1 LETEIGDFLGSGMDL
16 AVVISKEFLVEE
28 PLGLL
33 DLGHLFADTGSDQ
46 AVLKPAIRPFNFPS
60 GLRGKRVDH
69 LHIAVL
75 QNLLPLGSRLI
86 GQQVML
92 IPEGVSA
99 PDKAEDGMGIDVIGI
114 RESMSEDNSLQGQDM
129 GPAGLFSDQDGIEEE
144 AAVIIEGSN
153 EIPFLL
159 GGRCP
164 QMMGRIMLDQFPGIA
179 G

>member
-1 LETEIGDFLGSGMDL
+1 LETGIGDFLGSGMDL
-16 AVVISKEFLVEE
+16 AVVISKEFLVEK

-33 DLGHLFADTGSDQ
+33 DLGHLFSDTGSDQ
-46 AVLKPAIRPFNFPS
+46 AVLKPAIRPFNFSP
-60 GLRGKRVDH
+60 GLRRKRVDH
-69 LHIAVL
+69 LHVAIF
-75 QNLLPLGSRLI
+75 QNLFPLGSGLI
-86 GQQVML
+86 GQEVML

-99 PDKAEDGMGIDVIGI
+99 SDKAEDGVGIDVIGI
-114 RESMSEDNSLQGQDM
+114 RESISEENGLQGQDM
-129 GPAGLFSDQDGIEEE
+129 GPAGLFSNQDGIEEE

>member
-1 LETEIGDFLGSGMDL
+1 MDL

-46 AVLKPAIRPFNFPS
+46 AVLKPAIRPFNFSS

-69 LHIAVL
+69 LHVAIF
-75 QNLLPLGSRLI
+75 QNLFPLGSRLI

-99 PDKAEDGMGIDVIGI
+99 PDKAEDGVGIDVIGI
-114 RESMSEDNSLQGQDM
+114 GESMSEDNGLQGQDM
-129 GPAGLFSDQDGIEEE
+129 GPAGLFSNQDGIEEQ
-144 AAVIIEGSN
+144 AAVIIEGGDQ
-153 EIPFLL
+153 IPFFFGRWRPEMI
-159 GGRCP
+159 GGV
-164 QMMGRIMLDQFPGIA
+164 MLDEFSGIPG
-179 G
+179 